1 LMRRLRAGPAALV
14 DLARL
19 LGVSRQAIRKFVAS
33 LEERG
38 YVTVERDTA
47 DGRRCLVTLTPAG
60 EAYARAVRDVAR
72 ALNHDVARQIDE
84 GALAV
89 TLEVLTTLA
98 AIYDIEA

>member
-1 LMRRLRAGPAALV
+1 
-14 DLARL
+14 
-19 LGVSRQAIRKFVAS
+19 VAS

-38 YVTVERDTA
+38 YVTVERDTS
-47 DGRRCLVTLTPAG
+47 DGRRSLVTLTPAG